1 MQHRL
6 RETTALNAGARPGWP
21 HRALQRVQSS
31 IGRVTDTLA
40 LWHFRAR
47 SRREL
52 EQLEDRLLRDM
63 GVDRSEAYKPFWR
76 E

>member
-1 MQHRL
+1 MQQVSH
-6 RETTALNAGARPGWP
+6 ETTVLDDRSGLRWLRRVRGTFARI
-21 HRALQRVQSS
+21 S
-31 IGRVTDTLA
+31 DTLA
-40 LWHFRAR
+40 LWHFRAK

-52 EQLEDRLLRDM
+52 EQLDDRLLRDA